1 MGFQTWQDF
10 SKFSDSVQREMRYFH
25 DASVETFLDAIVA
38 ASTCKNRDTYLKADV
53 SLWRAQLGV
62 SLEYITDDE
71 GREWPD
77 NAPFSAERMKPPIDS
92 PQREGRINPLGI
104 SCLYLANNDK
114 TAISEVRPWK
124 GAHVSVAQLRTC
136 RDLRIVDCTKHAGGH
151 SGRLGLWMS
160 RPVGDSAKLE
170 KMTQEEISEFVWADI
185 DASFSQPI
193 GPQDEK
199 TSYIPTQIIAEKF
212 RQLGFTGIKYKS
224 STNKEGHNIALFDVA
239 DAEITSC
246 HLFEVSSI
254 EYETKEISNP
264 YIIQCGAQVTPVV
277 TDVAS
282 VKPTEITE

>member
-10 SKFSDSVQREMRYFH
+10 SKFSDFVQREKRYFH
-25 DASVETFLDAIVA
+25 DESVKAFLDAIVA
-38 ASTCKNRDTYLKADV
+38 TSTCTNLEADV
-53 SLWRAQLGV
+53 SLWRAQLGD

-77 NAPFSAERMKPPIDS
+77 IAPFSAERMKPPIDS

-104 SCLYLANNDK
+104 SCLYLADSAE

-124 GAHVSVAQLRTC
+124 GAHVSVARLRTC
-136 RDLRIVDCTKHAGGH
+136 RDLRIVDCTKRAGGN
-151 SGRLGLWMS
+151 SGRWGLWMS

-170 KMTQEEISEFVWADI
+170 KMTQGEISEFVWADI

-199 TSYIPTQIIAEKF
+199 ISYIPTQIIAEKF
-212 RQLGFTGIKYKS
+212 RHLGFDGIKYKS
-224 STNKEGHNIALFDVA
+224 STGEDGHNIALFDVV
-239 DAEITSC
+239 DAEITTC

-254 EYETKEISNP
+254 EYETKEKASP
-264 YIIQCGAQVTPVV
+264 YFIQNGVQVTPVV
-277 TDVAS
+277 TGVAP
-282 VKPTEITE
+282 VK